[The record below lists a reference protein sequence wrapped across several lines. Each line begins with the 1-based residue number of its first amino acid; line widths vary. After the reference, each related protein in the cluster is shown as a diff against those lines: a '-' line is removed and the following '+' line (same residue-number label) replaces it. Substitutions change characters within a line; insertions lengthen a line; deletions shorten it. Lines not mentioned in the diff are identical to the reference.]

1 MSFSAPVT
9 TFASLENVA
18 NLVHGF
24 TLRVEGLDVKA
35 DREIALERL
44 DFYHKA
50 AIEHVGV
57 GGMPIVTATQVH
69 GRKVT
74 VVDEKTAV
82 PVPGADG
89 LVTTRRGLCIGIY
102 VADCCAIYAVDP
114 AKGVLGLAHSGRK
127 GSELGIITA
136 LINTMRSECGTNPS
150 DIVVQLSPCI
160 RPPQYEVNFAAT
172 IIDDCRKAGVS
183 SVFDCEENTG
193 ADLHRY
199 YSYRME
205 KGRTGRMLA
214 VLAWR

>member
-1 MSFSAPVT
+1 MSFSAPVA

-24 TLRVEGLDVKA
+24 TLRVEGLDVNT
-35 DREIALERL
+35 DRDIALRRL
-44 DFYHKA
+44 DSYHRA
-50 AIEHVGV
+50 AIERVGA

-82 PVPGADG
+82 PVPNSDG
-89 LVTTRRGLCIGIY
+89 LVTANRGVCIGVY
-102 VADCCAIYAVDP
+102 VADCCAVFAVDP
-114 AKGVLGLAHSGRK
+114 RKGIIGLVHSGRK

-136 LINTMRSECGTNPS
+136 LIDTMQSEYGTNPA
-150 DIVVQLSPCI
+150 DLLVQLSPCI
-160 RPPQYEVNFAAT
+160 RPPQYEVDFT
-172 IIDDCRKAGVS
+172 GMIIEDCRKAGVA
-183 SVFDCEENTG
+183 SVFDCEENTA

-205 KGRTGRMLA
+205 KGKTGRMLA